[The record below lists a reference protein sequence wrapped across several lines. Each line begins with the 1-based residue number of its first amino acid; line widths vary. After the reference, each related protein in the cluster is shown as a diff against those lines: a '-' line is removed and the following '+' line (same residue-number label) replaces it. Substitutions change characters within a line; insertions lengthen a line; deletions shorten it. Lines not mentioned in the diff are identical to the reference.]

1 MKKCLQVL
9 LVVCGLLLLQP
20 IGFARTATRTRQ
32 TRVVKFPVNGSV
44 IVRAEEKVGHNPRMF
59 LLSRQTGK
67 VLLDYPF
74 QGSEDILQPRGDS
87 PITDPFLRFGVIRA
101 AGLPS
106 PLILAVGVSPGGS
119 DHGFWAVVIG
129 EVSGQLKVLTRKELF
144 THIQGGY
151 YIGYLNKKFGYGLVA
166 WKFVWD
172 DGAHYDLHPYEVEV
186 FTLRGGRFE
195 RRQKYVSRKKYEDNG
210 IGAVR
215 ELGINARDLRRRVP
229 RLKEY
234 LE

>member
-9 LVVCGLLLLQP
+9 LIVCAFLLLQP
-20 IGFARTATRTRQ
+20 AGFARQATRTRQ
-32 TRVVKFPVNGSV
+32 SRVVKFPVSGSV
-44 IVRAEEKVGHNPRMF
+44 LVQAKEKVGHNPRMF
-59 LLSRQTGK
+59 LLNRQTGK
-67 VLLDYPF
+67 VLLDYVF
-74 QGSEDILQPRGDS
+74 QDAEDVLKPQGDS

-106 PLILAVGVSPGGS
+106 PLLLAVGVSPGGS
-119 DHGFWAVVIG
+119 DHGFWAVIIG
-129 EVSGQLKVLTRKELF
+129 EVSGQLKVLTQELF
-144 THIQGGY
+144 THIQGGFY
-151 YIGYLNKKFGYGLVA
+151 LGYLNKKLGYGLVS

-186 FTLRGGRFE
+186 FTLQGDRFV
-195 RRQKYVSRKKYEDNG
+195 RRQKYVSKKKYEDNG

-215 ELGINARDLRRRVP
+215 ELGISVRDLRRSVP